1 MTPRRH
7 LPAGVTPV
15 ELWDHE
21 IDGQPLFRLVGA
33 RDGRSPVE
41 RAATLRRALP
51 ELMAKTGTARVW
63 LGGGLAQGLRDHLP
77 GVHVAPGDL
86 AWRGAQAL
94 GADVM
99 LDLGQ
104 TAAKLQ
110 TRAWRLRL
118 LRPASLPVWVHGE
131 PQPRERDAETAMAD
145 WLGAALRLA
154 GPGRRVVGLPC
165 TISPELV
172 CGGSSY
178 AGLTRSLLQRLP
190 DALLLN
196 DAELA
201 GVGAVAAGAPPGT
214 LLITLGYAPG
224 GALLG

>member
-1 MTPRRH
+1 VTPRRH
-7 LPAGVTPV
+7 DPVGVTPI

-21 IDGQPLFRLVGA
+21 VDGQPLFRLVGA
-33 RDGRSPVE
+33 RDGRRPAE

-51 ELMAKTGTARVW
+51 ELLAKTGADRVW

-77 GVHVAPGDL
+77 DVHVASVDL
-86 AWRGAQAL
+86 AWRGARAL

-118 LRPASLPVWVHGE
+118 VRPTRVPVWAHGE
-131 PQPRERDAETAMAD
+131 PRPAEQDAEAALSD
-145 WLGAALRLA
+145 WLQMALRLA
-154 GPGRRVVGLPC
+154 GPGRRVIGLPC
-165 TISPELV
+165 TITADLA
-172 CGGSSY
+172 CGASSY
-178 AGLTRSLLQRLP
+178 AGLTASLLKRLP
-190 DALLLN
+190 EALLLN

-201 GVGAVAAGAPPGT
+201 GLGAIAAGAPPRT

>member
-7 LPAGVTPV
+7 PPAGVTPV

-21 IDGQPLFRLVGA
+21 VDGQPLFRLVGA
-33 RDGRSPVE
+33 RDGRAPVD

-51 ELMAKTGTARVW
+51 ELMAKTAAERVW
-63 LGGGLAQGLRDHLP
+63 LGGGLAQGLRCHLP
-77 GVHVAPGDL
+77 EVYIAPPDL

-131 PQPRERDAETAMAD
+131 PQPRERDAEAALSD

-154 GPGRRVVGLPC
+154 GPGARVIGLPC
-165 TISPELV
+165 TISAELG
-172 CGGSSY
+172 CGASSY
-178 AGLTRSLLQRLP
+178 AGLTTSLVRSLP
-190 DALLLN
+190 PALLLN

-201 GVGAVAAGAPPGT
+201 GLGAIDAGAPPRT
-214 LLITLGYAPG
+214 LLLTLGYAPG
-224 GALLG
+224 GALVG

>member
-1 MTPRRH
+1 VSPRRH
-7 LPAGVTPV
+7 PPVGVTPI

-21 IDGQPLFRLVGA
+21 VDGQMLFRLVGA
-33 RDGRSPVE
+33 RDGRSPAQ

-51 ELMAKTGTARVW
+51 ELMAKTGADRVW

-77 GVHVAPGDL
+77 EVHVVSVDV
-86 AWRGAQAL
+86 AWRGAQTL

-104 TAAKLQ
+104 TSIKLH
-110 TRAWRLRL
+110 TRSWRLRL
-118 LRPASLPVWVHGE
+118 LRPARVPVWAHGE
-131 PQPRERDAETAMAD
+131 PRPGEQDAEAALSD
-145 WLGAALRLA
+145 WLHTALRLA
-154 GPGRRVVGLPC
+154 GPGARVIGLPC
-165 TISPELV
+165 TISADLA
-172 CGGSSY
+172 CGASSY
-178 AGLTRSLLQRLP
+178 AGLTHSLVQRLP
-190 DALLLN
+190 EALLLN

-201 GVGAVAAGAPPGT
+201 GLGAVAAGAPPRT

>member
-7 LPAGVTPV
+7 HPAGVTPI

-21 IDGQPLFRLVGA
+21 VYGQPLFRLVGA
-33 RDGRSPVE
+33 RDGRRPAD

-51 ELMAKTGTARVW
+51 ELMAKTGAARIW

-77 GVHVAPGDL
+77 DVHVAPADL
-86 AWRGAQAL
+86 AWRGAQTL

-118 LRPASLPVWVHGE
+118 MRPWGLPFAVHGE
-131 PQPRERDAETAMAD
+131 PPPRERDPEAALWA
-145 WLGAALRLA
+145 WLDPALRLA
-154 GPGRRVVGLPC
+154 GPGRRVIGLPC
-165 TISPELV
+165 TISPDLV
-172 CGGSSY
+172 PGASSY
-178 AGLTRSLLQRLP
+178 AGLTASLLRRLP
-190 DALLLN
+190 EALLLN

-201 GVGAVAAGAPPGT
+201 GLGAIAAGAPPGT
-214 LLITLGYAPG
+214 LLVTLGYAPG

>member
-1 MTPRRH
+1 VTPRRH
-7 LPAGVTPV
+7 NPVGVTPI

-33 RDGRSPVE
+33 RDGRGPAE

-51 ELMAKTGTARVW
+51 ELMATTGAARIW

-77 GVHVAPGDL
+77 DVPIAPVDL

-104 TAAKLQ
+104 TAIKLQ

-118 LRPASLPVWVHGE
+118 LRPADVPVWGQGE
-131 PQPRERDAETAMAD
+131 PPPREPDAEAALSE
-145 WLGAALRLA
+145 WLHTALRLA
-154 GPGRRVVGLPC
+154 GPGTRVIGLPC
-165 TISPELV
+165 TISPEFA
-172 CGGSSY
+172 CGGCSY
-178 AGLTRSLLQRLP
+178 AGLVRSVVQRLP
-190 DALLLN
+190 EALVLN

-201 GVGAVAAGAPPGT
+201 GLGAVATGARPGT